1 LAFDAKLVNQIEQ
14 ICWQT
19 FFKTN
24 FCRQTETDLELDWE
38 TKLDLDNK
46 KDRLDLDLD
55 LDPPFLPKTVR
66 SLPRLGKITNKG
78 QTGPPFVLDQRQKAN
93 PPQRE
98 GFPQIIS

>member
-1 LAFDAKLVNQIEQ
+1 MAFDAKLVNQIEQ

-24 FCRQTETDLELDWE
+24 CCRQTETDLELKLGD
-38 TKLDLDNK
+38 TLDLDNK

-78 QTGPPFVLDQRQKAN
+78 QTGPPFVLDQRQKSESPSTRRIPTN
-93 PPQRE
+93 N
-98 GFPQIIS
+98 